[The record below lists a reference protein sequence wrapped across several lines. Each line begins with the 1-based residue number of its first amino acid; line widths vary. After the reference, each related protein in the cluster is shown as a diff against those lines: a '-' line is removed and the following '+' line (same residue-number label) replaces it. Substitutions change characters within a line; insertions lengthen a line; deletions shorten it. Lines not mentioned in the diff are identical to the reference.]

1 MSNFVKGKRVLRQWS
16 PIIPK
21 SILFVV
27 SNLSGEEQK
36 WSLDLLSKP
45 SDKIPVVLI
54 VDGLFLLVLGLV
66 IIVLH
71 LQEKAQD
78 KKENE

>member
-1 MSNFVKGKRVLRQWS
+1 MSNFFKGKRVIRQWS

>member
-1 MSNFVKGKRVLRQWS
+1 
-16 PIIPK
+16 
-21 SILFVV
+21 
-27 SNLSGEEQK
+27 
-36 WSLDLLSKP
+36 
-45 SDKIPVVLI
+45 VVLI

-71 LQEKAQD
+71 LQEKAED